1 MSALPTSPGFLP
13 EGLDAAIAAAA
24 ARAESLAAAGREIDF
39 AVGRD
44 GELRIEVRDLRGR
57 ALRQVSPSQALGIMS
72 GLGQI

>member
-1 MSALPTSPGFLP
+1 MSALPKSAGSLP
-13 EGLDAAIAAAA
+13 EGLDAAIAAAS
-24 ARAESLAAAGREIDF
+24 ARAERLADAGREIDF